1 MAYSTALLAQTLHLH
16 CPWSSP
22 PHTSAIQPL
31 TCRPCAEARQ
41 QNDSVFSEFQVPLH
55 LKFKLE
61 PDTGLRVQ
69 EGTKQSKVGSGQSCR
84 PRALHSPQRGGQR
97 HFCVPH
103 CPAAPC
109 EVKGHLPFRAHGIE
123 DRSHQ
128 ATAQGVLQEGP
139 CGSAGGQL
147 RRLTRWAFRYSRGQN
162 TNRRDPLATISSLG
176 AVQSSAGTSQQN
188 ELSTAT
194 R

>member
-31 TCRPCAEARQ
+31 TCRPRAEARQ

-61 PDTGLRVQ
+61 PGTGLRVQ
-69 EGTKQSKVGSGQSCR
+69 EGTKKTKVGSGQSCR

-97 HFCVPH
+97 HFCVLH

-109 EVKGHLPFRAHGIE
+109 EVKDTYLLEPTASKTAPTKPLPKGSSRKVRAGVREASSDVSHAGLFGIHG
-123 DRSHQ
+123 DR
-128 ATAQGVLQEGP
+128 TRTGVIP
-139 CGSAGGQL
+139 
-147 RRLTRWAFRYSRGQN
+147 
-162 TNRRDPLATISSLG
+162 
-176 AVQSSAGTSQQN
+176 SQ
-188 ELSTAT
+188 
-194 R
+194 RFPR